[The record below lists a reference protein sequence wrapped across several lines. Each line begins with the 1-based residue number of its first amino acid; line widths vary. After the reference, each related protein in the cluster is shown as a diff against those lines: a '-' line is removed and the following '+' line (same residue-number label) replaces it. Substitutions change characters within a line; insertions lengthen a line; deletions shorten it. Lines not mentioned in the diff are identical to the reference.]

1 VEYSFSGFIPT
12 KKKNHIRV
20 QTGAVSELIR
30 AVATACLFFENI
42 VCQMKQFGFPTV
54 DTKIPEILNFGA
66 KNKKKNRIKARKLRV
81 ANRGVAG

>member
-1 VEYSFSGFIPT
+1 VSVSSSAQLSSLACVLNANQLTLI
-12 KKKNHIRV
+12 KNI
-20 QTGAVSELIR
+20 Q
-30 AVATACLFFENI
+30 
-42 VCQMKQFGFPTV
+42 QFGFPTV